1 VISTLADQKKK
12 EVFYTKMKRSHRPA
26 GDKMRKVHVE
36 FGADYL
42 AALTADLVA
51 VASGKWQVA
60 SGKWKLGL
68 LRPEKAP
75 SQDKTLILLYA
86 L

>member
-1 VISTLADQKKK
+1 
-12 EVFYTKMKRSHRPA
+12 
-26 GDKMRKVHVE
+26 MRKVHVE